1 MSTNPVMDEIEARAH
16 RVLNRLRDLGDEMAK
31 IRGRETSEDGAVT
44 VEVDGNG
51 ALRDLRFTG
60 AVSRMSPGEF
70 EQAVVSTAHRAAAQA
85 MARMGELI
93 TEFNEE
99 SAAQT

>member
-1 MSTNPVMDEIEARAH
+1 MSTNPVMDEIEARAQ
-16 RVLNRLRDLGDEMAK
+16 RALNRLRDLGDEMK
-31 IRGRETSEDGAVT
+31 KVRGRESSEDGAVT

-51 ALRDLRFTG
+51 ALVDLRFTS
-60 AVSRMSPGEF
+60 AVSRMSPSEF
-70 EQAVVSTAHRAAAQA
+70 EQAVVGTARRAAAIA
-85 MARMGELI
+85 MGRMGELI

>member
-1 MSTNPVMDEIEARAH
+1 MDEIEARAQ
-16 RVLNRLRDLGDEMAK
+16 RALNRLRDLSDEMAEV
-31 IRGRETSEDGAVT
+31 RERESSEDGAVT
-44 VEVDGNG
+44 VEVDGSG

-60 AVSRMSPGEF
+60 AVSRMSPSEF
-70 EQAVVSTAHRAAAQA
+70 EQAVVTTAHRAAAKA

-99 SAAQT
+99 SAAQA